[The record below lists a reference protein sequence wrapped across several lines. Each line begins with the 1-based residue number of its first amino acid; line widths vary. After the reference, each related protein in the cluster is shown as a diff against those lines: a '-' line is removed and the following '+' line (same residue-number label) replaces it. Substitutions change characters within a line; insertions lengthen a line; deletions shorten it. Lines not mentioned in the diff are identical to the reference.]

1 MPDVLLG
8 WDEHLDAAWQE
19 LGEPGAWHPGS
30 GKPHR
35 PRLSTILRH
44 ATDAEPLRVRNIG
57 ADVAV
62 GDWVVVD
69 EAVQRVAHVIGR
81 RSAFVRRAS
90 HEGDRAEADVLA
102 ANIDVVF
109 LVHALTAPPNQR
121 RLERELV
128 LAFDSGAQPQIVLTK
143 SDVADDIEAT
153 VDELRAVA
161 AGVPVHIASGI
172 TRVGLEPI
180 RAAAEGGRTL
190 AFFGASG
197 VGKSTLVNSLI
208 DAKRWQPQRYA
219 STISVVGTRRWR
231 HNYSRSLTVA
241 G

>member
-19 LGEPGAWHPGS
+19 LGEPGAHGTPGRVS
-30 GKPHR
+30 RIDRGW
-35 PRLSTILRH
+35 STILRH

-69 EAVQRVAHVIGR
+69 EAVERVAHVIGR

-121 RLERELV
+121 RLEQELV
-128 LAFDSGAQPQIVLTK
+128 LA
-143 SDVADDIEAT
+143 
-153 VDELRAVA
+153 
-161 AGVPVHIASGI
+161 
-172 TRVGLEPI
+172 
-180 RAAAEGGRTL
+180 
-190 AFFGASG
+190 
-197 VGKSTLVNSLI
+197 LI
-208 DAKRWQPQRYA
+208 Q
-219 STISVVGTRRWR
+219 G
-231 HNYSRSLTVA
+231 HNHRSCSRSQTLPMTSRQRLTNFELLQPVYRCTSRVESPQSVSSPSA
-241 G
+241 RLPKGGAHLRSSVRLELASRRS